1 MFQSPDESR
10 VRQAAFDALLSLHN
24 HGNKLDVAMYGEFC
38 RSLNDDHEG
47 VRQVVLRL
55 INAMAIANPEE
66 RVRTTVDGIN
76 RLA

>member
-1 MFQSPDESR
+1 
-10 VRQAAFDALLSLHN
+10 
-24 HGNKLDVAMYGEFC
+24 MYGEFC

-66 RVRTTVDGIN
+66 RVRTRVDGIN